1 MERLQMDLIDMR
13 SSPNIKDFHFIF
25 HAMCH
30 FTKFHFIIP
39 IMRKEAKCV
48 AECLTRSIFPVF
60 GLPRILQMDNGKE
73 FVNKTIVK
81 VVEDWPG
88 NCQIING
95 RSRHPQSQGLIE
107 QANGTVETMLRVM
120 RSDAGDSFGWPD
132 AIPQI
137 MYAINTTLQ
146 HAIRMSPYE
155 AVYGKKPNNES
166 VFGVEDE
173 ESVEGRIDGVIQEEN
188 LSSKFFQDTKT
199 DSSSE
204 AKTSAEESSTEAR
217 ISAMESP
224 SEDSPVAAKSKSDST
239 IKPMTSK
246 ALDQHTSEDE
256 DPDLC
261 ELKNSQIRIAKTR
274 SYLKERMQVNSH
286 KMKTRLIHNRKKIVD
301 FKEGQNVL
309 LYVPKIDR
317 SGTDSIRLPCQ
328 IIEVLK
334 QITC

>member
-30 FTKFHFIIP
+30 FTKVHFIIP
-39 IMRKEAKCV
+39 IMRKEAKYG

-173 ESVEGRIDGVIQEEN
+173 ESVEGRVDC
-188 LSSKFFQDTKT
+188 
-199 DSSSE
+199 
-204 AKTSAEESSTEAR
+204 
-217 ISAMESP
+217 
-224 SEDSPVAAKSKSDST
+224 SPVAAKSKSDST